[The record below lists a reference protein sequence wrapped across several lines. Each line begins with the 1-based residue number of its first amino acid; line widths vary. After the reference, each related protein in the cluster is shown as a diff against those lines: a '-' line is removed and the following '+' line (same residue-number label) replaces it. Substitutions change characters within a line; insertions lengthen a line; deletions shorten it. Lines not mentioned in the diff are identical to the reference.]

1 MLTEEAWDMLP
12 LTYANKN
19 ETNIIKKV
27 SGKPEVRQHLADLG
41 CVAWTPI
48 NVISDV
54 NGALIVCVKD
64 TKVALD
70 KQLASKIMI

>member
-1 MLTEEAWDMLP
+1 MTIIMTGTGDDVTVAKVIGA
-12 LTYANKN
+12 ANMKQ
-19 ETNIIKKV
+19 
-27 SGKPEVRQHLADLG
+27 RLG
-41 CVAWTPI
+41 EMGFVAGTPI

>member
-1 MLTEEAWDMLP
+1 MLP

-41 CVAWTPI
+41 FVAGTP
-48 NVISDV
+48 V
-54 NGALIVCVKD
+54 
-64 TKVALD
+64 
-70 KQLASKIMI
+70 KIMQSHNGDMIVKIRDSKLAITREMAAKIMVEY

>member
-27 SGKPEVRQHLADLG
+27 SGKPDVRQHLADLG
-41 CVAWTPI
+41 FVAGTPI

>member
-1 MLTEEAWDMLP
+1 MLP

-41 CVAWTPI
+41 FVAGTPI

-70 KQLASKIMI
+70 KQLA